1 MKTKT
6 LILGARGQLG
16 RALASE
22 FGGTGE
28 VIETVHRNPSAG
40 QQTADLSDAG
50 GLITLMD
57 RIRPGLILIAGAFCN
72 VDLCETEARACRRVN
87 AEGPGVIAEWAR
99 NHGGTVVYYST
110 DHVFDG
116 SLPEYSESD
125 AVRPLSVYAASKA
138 EGEAA
143 VRNALPDAHLI
154 LRTSGLYGP
163 DAARK
168 NFVIRLVDRLRAG
181 ETVRLPSDQWGS
193 PTATQDLAS
202 ATRFLLEKDLRGTYH
217 ATGPDFLP
225 RTGLAHRIC
234 AFFKLDERLIVPT
247 PTQELQQPAKRPL
260 RVKLNTGKL
269 KSAGA
274 PAFRSIEQGL
284 TVLGIS

>member
-1 MKTKT
+1 MKTTT

-28 VIETVHRNPSAG
+28 VIETVHRNPLAG
-40 QQTADLSDAG
+40 QQTADLSDAS

-57 RIRPGLILIAGAFCN
+57 QIRPGLILIAGAFCN
-72 VDLCETEARACRRVN
+72 VDLCETETQACRRVN
-87 AEGPGVIAEWAR
+87 TEGPRVIAEWAR

-116 SLPEYSESD
+116 SLPEYRESD
-125 AVRPLSVYAASKA
+125 PVRPLSVYAASKA

-193 PTATQDLAS
+193 PTATRDLAS

-225 RTGLAHRIC
+225 RTELARRIC
-234 AFFKLDERLIVPT
+234 TFFKLDERLIVPT

-284 TVLGIS
+284 AILGIS

>member
-16 RALASE
+16 RALTLE
-22 FGGTGE
+22 FRGTGE
-28 VIETVHRNPSAG
+28 VVEAVHRNPSAG
-40 QQTADLSDAG
+40 QQTADLSESG

-57 RIRPGLILIAGAFCN
+57 RVRPGLILIAGAFCN
-72 VDLCETEARACRRVN
+72 VDLCETETQACRRVN

-143 VRNALPDAHLI
+143 VRSALPDAHLI

-181 ETVRLPSDQWGS
+181 ETVPLPSDQWGS
-193 PTATQDLAS
+193 PTTTQDLAS
-202 ATRFLLEKDLRGTYH
+202 ATRFLLGKDLRGTYH

-225 RTGLAHRIC
+225 RTELARRVC
-234 AFFKLDERLIVPT
+234 AFFKLDDRLIVPT

-260 RVKLNTGKL
+260 RVKLNTQKL

-284 TVLGIS
+284 AILGIF